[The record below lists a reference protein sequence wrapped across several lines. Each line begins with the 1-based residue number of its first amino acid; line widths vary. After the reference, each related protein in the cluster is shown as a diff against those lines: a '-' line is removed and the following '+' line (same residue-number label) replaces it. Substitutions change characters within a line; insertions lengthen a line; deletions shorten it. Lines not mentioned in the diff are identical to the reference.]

1 MTAERRPRCKVRGSR
16 VERVT
21 LLTLTADLAPSRQ
34 AGGVPEGVRDTR
46 GTLRATGARLPTGTR
61 RTRVVL
67 GSRRARLT
75 VRFLE
80 AVPLAGAALPL
91 HYRSEDCN

>member
-61 RTRVVL
+61 RTR
-67 GSRRARLT
+67 RARLT

-80 AVPLAGAALPL
+80 AVPLAWAALPL